1 MVSSQD
7 SDRSA
12 GARRE
17 DGHSLTTDFDH
28 PSDVT
33 GAAFLEAVTRGS
45 LRFLR
50 RCVRPVADESL
61 DGLDELGSEIA
72 RYRGSDGLDYRVIAQ
87 AGAVTQVELRHG
99 SAHVCTAAGSDL
111 AAVDANDRVADLL
124 RPPQEPEDEID
135 VSFWSENGH
144 GGGRSA
150 TRRIKVTSWEDV
162 ASTQAGGPRAELAR
176 LMGTCEPGGGR
187 LVLWHGEPGTGKTY
201 ALKAL
206 VREWSSWCV
215 PHFVT
220 DPDDLL
226 NGGSGYLMDVLTAR
240 DPAPRSH
247 RQWRLV
253 ILEDSGELLAP
264 DAREKTGQALS
275 RLLNATDGFI
285 GQGTNALVLV
295 TTNEELGTLHP
306 AVTRPGR
313 CLAEIEFEPLAVEE
327 ANAWLMDRG
336 SKLSVTVPTT
346 IAELF
351 SILAGRAEPRVLRPF
366 GFAA

>member
-1 MVSSQD
+1 MHRSNG
-7 SDRSA
+7 SDPSTNEP
-12 GARRE
+12 RE
-17 DGHSLTTDFDH
+17 KGHSLTTQLDH

-33 GAAFLEAVTRGS
+33 GAAFLEALSGRS

-50 RCVRPVADESL
+50 RSMRPVADESL
-61 DGLDELGSEIA
+61 DGLDDLGTGLA
-72 RYRGSDGLDYRVIAQ
+72 RYRGSGGLDYRVIAH
-87 AGAVTQVELRHG
+87 AGVLSQIELRQG
-99 SAHVCTAAGSDL
+99 SAHICTAAESDG
-111 AAVDANDRVADLL
+111 AATAANEHVAELL
-124 RPPQEPEDEID
+124 RPPEEPEDESD
-135 VSFWSENGH
+135 VSFWSADGR

-150 TRRIKVTSWEDV
+150 TRRIRVAAWSDV
-162 ASTQAGGPRAELAR
+162 APTQASTQRAELAR
-176 LMGTCEPGGGR
+176 LMKCSEPDGGR

-215 PHFVT
+215 PHFIT

-226 NGGSGYLMDVLTAR
+226 NGGSGYLVDVLTGR
-240 DPAPRSH
+240 DPEPRSH
-247 RQWRLV
+247 RKWRLV
-253 ILEDSGELLAP
+253 ILEDAGELLAP

-313 CLAEIEFEPLAVEE
+313 CLAEIEFEPLPVGE
-327 ANAWLMDRG
+327 ANVWLRDRG
-336 SKLSVTVPTT
+336 STRRVTAPTT

-351 SILAGRAEPRVLRPF
+351 SILAGRGEPRELRHF